1 MKKLT
6 SLIAVA
12 SATIAFSGAAHALT
26 LADNWTLDLSEYSAG
41 TYTNIDHLAISGGST
56 VVQKYSNPFSAV
68 SVGDTFTESGRL
80 YFTSYYTEPGGVDN
94 METFAFGSIYKYLYI
109 NAVGLTGSITNVTSE
124 GFEYKFNPGVGTIE
138 MYLDADK
145 DPSNTGTQLLAQLAL
160 ASPSG
165 GQNNWLSYGGA
176 KVDGTSALTGLFTS
190 IASNLI
196 TVNGLDYSDMPSGYL
211 AFGLANTNNTRSSA
225 IPISD
230 TEIEFIFGNGGEFN
244 VSAVPEPGTM
254 VLLGA
259 GLFGLAI
266 FSRRKIN
273 K

>member
-1 MKKLT
+1 MKKIT

-26 LADNWTLDLSEYSAG
+26 LANDWTLDLSAYSAG
-41 TYTNIDHLAISGGST
+41 TYTNIDKLAISGGST
-56 VVQKYSNPFSAV
+56 VVQTYSNPFTAV
-68 SVGDTFTESGRL
+68 SVGDTFIESGKL

-94 METFAFGSIYKYLYI
+94 MEAFSFGNIYKYLYI
-109 NAVGLTGSITNVTSE
+109 NAVDLTGSITKVTAD
-124 GFEYKFNPGVGTIE
+124 GFEYKFDPGVGTVK

-145 DPSNTGTQLLAQLAL
+145 DPSNAGTQLLAELVL
-160 ASPSG
+160 TSPSG

-176 KVDGTSALTGLFTS
+176 KIDGTSALTGLFTA
-190 IASNLI
+190 IAPNLI

-230 TEIEFIFGNGGEFN
+230 TEIEFVFGNGGEFN
-244 VSAVPEPGTM
+244 VSSVPEPGTM

-273 K
+273 R